1 MKLNYASLNNKEYD
15 KYSIIP
21 KIKEEYQQ
29 EEENIIQEESD
40 SIAMQNSEEEG
51 TNLLPKAKDLL
62 PKAKD
67 LLDQIRNE
75 VISNI
80 PEEENSS
87 IYSNKPGKISISS
100 QSTTKKSIGTRSKFL
115 NPSLSNNKLEEE
127 EIKSSL
133 GGGLS
138 LFAVLILIGMA
149 IFIFLFL
156 DKE

>member
-1 MKLNYASLNNKEYD
+1 MKLNYASLNNTEYD

-40 SIAMQNSEEEG
+40 SIVIQNSEEG
-51 TNLLPKAKDLL
+51 TNLL

-100 QSTTKKSIGTRSKFL
+100 QSTTKKSIGTPSKFL
-115 NPSLSNNKLEEE
+115 NPSLSKNKLEEE

-138 LFAVLILIGMA
+138 LFAVLILIGVA

>member
-40 SIAMQNSEEEG
+40 SIAIQNSEEEG
-51 TNLLPKAKDLL
+51 TNLL

-100 QSTTKKSIGTRSKFL
+100 QSTTKKSIGTPSKFL

>member
-1 MKLNYASLNNKEYD
+1 MKINYASLNNKEYD
-15 KYSIIP
+15 KYSIVP

-29 EEENIIQEESD
+29 EEENILQEESD
-40 SIAMQNSEEEG
+40 SIVIQNSEEED
-51 TNLLPKAKDLL
+51 TNLL

-100 QSTTKKSIGTRSKFL
+100 QSTTKKIIGTPSKFL
-115 NPSLSNNKLEEE
+115 NPSLSKNTIEEE

>member
-1 MKLNYASLNNKEYD
+1 MKLNYASLNNNEYE
-15 KYSIIP
+15 KYSIVP

-29 EEENIIQEESD
+29 EEENMLQEESD
-40 SIAMQNSEEEG
+40 STLIQNIEEEENMLQEED
-51 TNLLPKAKDLL
+51 TNLLPKDLL
-62 PKAKD
+62 N
-67 LLDQIRNE
+67 QIRSE

-80 PEEENSS
+80 PEEENSL

-100 QSTTKKSIGTRSKFL
+100 QSTTKKTIGTPSKFL
-115 NPSLSNNKLEEE
+115 NPSLSKNKLEEE

-149 IFIFLFL
+149 IFIFLFF
-156 DKE
+156 DNE

>member
-40 SIAMQNSEEEG
+40 SIVIQNSEEEG
-51 TNLLPKAKDLL
+51 TNLL

-100 QSTTKKSIGTRSKFL
+100 QSTTKKSIGTPSKFL

>member
-29 EEENIIQEESD
+29 EEENIIQESD
-40 SIAMQNSEEEG
+40 SIVIQNSEEEG

-62 PKAKD
+62 GE
-67 LLDQIRNE
+67 IRNE
-75 VISNI
+75 IISNI
-80 PEEENSS
+80 PEEENSY

-100 QSTTKKSIGTRSKFL
+100 QSTTKKSIGTPSKFL

>member
-1 MKLNYASLNNKEYD
+1 MKLNYASLNNTEYD

-40 SIAMQNSEEEG
+40 SIVIQNSEEGG
-51 TNLLPKAKDLL
+51 TNLL

-100 QSTTKKSIGTRSKFL
+100 QSTTKKSIGTPSKFL

-149 IFIFLFL
+149 IFIFLFF
-156 DKE
+156 DNE

>member
-40 SIAMQNSEEEG
+40 SIVIQNSEEEG
-51 TNLLPKAKDLL
+51 TNLL

-100 QSTTKKSIGTRSKFL
+100 QSTTKKSIGTPSKFL
-115 NPSLSNNKLEEE
+115 NPSLSKNKLEEE

-138 LFAVLILIGMA
+138 LFAVLILIGVA